1 MGKFKVKVTQ
11 RYTVDRVVVMDIE
24 ANDQASAVERVESG
38 DVDLPKFEDP
48 VWTAGWGLQF
58 ETMEAQA

>member
-24 ANDQASAVERVESG
+24 ADDQASAVERVESG
-38 DVDLPKFEDP
+38 DVDLPKFEDHHW
-48 VWTAGWGLQF
+48 VSGWDLKN
-58 ETMEAQA
+58 EEVVAA